1 MTNRYR
7 QSMTQ
12 AMEQVHLSEKEITKL
27 KNGVK
32 VLGNALPNR
41 ALAQKMADKANKEM
55 GHDADVYHSPF
66 NNRFYV
72 RIKEETLNE
81 KDHEISMAR
90 GELEAIS
97 DKALKLSSI
106 LQGKSDEGNPLEA
119 WVQSKIT
126 KAKDYINSVA
136 DYMEYNPDNAMEAK
150 VECPKCGGKGCE
162 HCDNKGYHMT
172 ESFNDAQIA
181 KLKKEYEPLRGKKI
195 SIDNAN
201 KLGAMFTKFDKDKN
215 ALEKLYGG
223 NIPFI
228 STMAMTRLMT
238 KHNYKAADL
247 NKIRKESV
255 ELADE
260 LFILE
265 EVHMLDEA
273 EATISRFKGDKEA
286 ENIMSLAKQQG
297 VKATR
302 SGNQIHLK
310 GMFRKVMDI
319 SMALQRNGMKV
330 EEIMNEEK
338 LEEFTSQQI
347 KMAYGVANDKRYK
360 AGNYS
365 GAVAAIEKIAK
376 GLSKHPDVAKV
387 LKRVN
392 EDLEEGMMSKIDQ
405 MQKDGK
411 STAEIAKALG
421 MDVKVVKGILGEE
434 NIKEE
439 EDPKKLENE
448 LKQKE
453 NEIAQLKQKAE
464 TDKAKNV
471 QKQTQNMTNP
481 ETGEPLLKIG
491 IAYKALK
498 DKMAKEKAAEA
509 RLKEKE
515 AEQKKQTLI
524 KFKDKIRK
532 VTENTDEELN
542 ESDASDKAKAMGL
555 TYMKFGRYGKDG
567 KVTHKSIGGNLTKV
581 DAKGEPV
588 KDDEPKTDAPK
599 DEPKTDAPKD
609 EPTQKKTAVDVDKAK
624 KELEGIVSDGIVDVE
639 TDEEGRM
646 FVTKEYEPSQDYD
659 AENDVEEIKKYF
671 AKQGVKPEDMVYDV
685 DYSDD
690 DEEDGYIQIQVQ
702 IRGPEQKEAKDNAYA
717 IGMAQAKKMTGDE
730 KPLKKSTIT
739 KGHKIAKSILKKEE
753 KEHPAKMKYEE
764 IAGLKK
770 KAEKSGMPYG
780 ILKKVYDRGMAA
792 WRGGHRPG
800 ATQQQWAFARVNSFV
815 TKSSGTWGG
824 ADKDLAAKGKGSK

>member
-7 QSMTQ
+7 QSMTE
-12 AMEQVHLSEKEITKL
+12 AMEKVHLSEKEISKL
-27 KNGVK
+27 RNGVK

-55 GHDADVYHSPF
+55 GHDADVYQSPF

-72 RIKEETLNE
+72 RIKEEKLNE
-81 KDHEISMAR
+81 QDHEISMAR

-97 DKALKLSSI
+97 DKALKLSSM
-106 LQGKSDEGNPLEA
+106 LQGKSDDAQLEA

-376 GLSKHPDVAKV
+376 L
-387 LKRVN
+387 
-392 EDLEEGMMSKIDQ
+392 I
-405 MQKDGK
+405 
-411 STAEIAKALG
+411 
-421 MDVKVVKGILGEE
+421 
-434 NIKEE
+434 
-439 EDPKKLENE
+439 
-448 LKQKE
+448 
-453 NEIAQLKQKAE
+453 
-464 TDKAKNV
+464 
-471 QKQTQNMTNP
+471 QN
-481 ETGEPLLKIG
+481 
-491 IAYKALK
+491 
-498 DKMAKEKAAEA
+498 
-509 RLKEKE
+509 
-515 AEQKKQTLI
+515 
-524 KFKDKIRK
+524 
-532 VTENTDEELN
+532 
-542 ESDASDKAKAMGL
+542 
-555 TYMKFGRYGKDG
+555 
-567 KVTHKSIGGNLTKV
+567 
-581 DAKGEPV
+581 
-588 KDDEPKTDAPK
+588 
-599 DEPKTDAPKD
+599 
-609 EPTQKKTAVDVDKAK
+609 
-624 KELEGIVSDGIVDVE
+624 
-639 TDEEGRM
+639 
-646 FVTKEYEPSQDYD
+646 
-659 AENDVEEIKKYF
+659 
-671 AKQGVKPEDMVYDV
+671 
-685 DYSDD
+685 
-690 DEEDGYIQIQVQ
+690 
-702 IRGPEQKEAKDNAYA
+702 
-717 IGMAQAKKMTGDE
+717 
-730 KPLKKSTIT
+730 
-739 KGHKIAKSILKKEE
+739 
-753 KEHPAKMKYEE
+753 
-764 IAGLKK
+764 
-770 KAEKSGMPYG
+770 
-780 ILKKVYDRGMAA
+780 
-792 WRGGHRPG
+792 
-800 ATQQQWAFARVNSFV
+800 
-815 TKSSGTWGG
+815 
-824 ADKDLAAKGKGSK
+824 

>member
-7 QSMTQ
+7 QSMTE

-172 ESFNDAQIA
+172 EGTMIGGLIKHPGQPSAEYSKARLQYRTFMAKSQPAKGAEDKVLKFVFDDQLLDDLYSASQKTPTKDVRPMVKNRLKQLGINEENLEESFNDAQIA

-330 EEIMNEEK
+330 EEIMNEETITEK
-338 LEEFTSQQI
+338 SFTSQQI

-365 GAVAAIEKIAK
+365 GAVKAIEKIAK
-376 GLSKHPDVAKV
+376 GLSQHPDVLKV

-405 MQKDGK
+405 MQKDGA
-411 STAEIAKALG
+411 SAADIAKELKL
-421 MDVKVVKGILGEE
+421 DIKTVKGILGEE
-434 NIKEE
+434 
-439 EDPKKLENE
+439 
-448 LKQKE
+448 
-453 NEIAQLKQKAE
+453 
-464 TDKAKNV
+464 V
-471 QKQTQNMTNP
+471 
-481 ETGEPLLKIG
+481 
-491 IAYKALK
+491 K
-498 DKMAKEKAAEA
+498 DK
-509 RLKEKE
+509 
-515 AEQKKQTLI
+515 
-524 KFKDKIRK
+524 D
-532 VTENTDEELN
+532 
-542 ESDASDKAKAMGL
+542 S
-555 TYMKFGRYGKDG
+555 
-567 KVTHKSIGGNLTKV
+567 
-581 DAKGEPV
+581 
-588 KDDEPKTDAPK
+588 
-599 DEPKTDAPKD
+599 
-609 EPTQKKTAVDVDKAK
+609 
-624 KELEGIVSDGIVDVE
+624 
-639 TDEEGRM
+639 
-646 FVTKEYEPSQDYD
+646 
-659 AENDVEEIKKYF
+659 
-671 AKQGVKPEDMVYDV
+671 
-685 DYSDD
+685 
-690 DEEDGYIQIQVQ
+690 
-702 IRGPEQKEAKDNAYA
+702 AYA

-739 KGHKIAKSILKKEE
+739 KGHEIAKSILKKEE
-753 KEHPAKMKYEE
+753 KEHPGKMKYEE

-770 KAEKSGMPYG
+770 KADKSGMPYG

-800 ATQQQWAFARVNSFV
+800 ASQQQWAFARVNSFV

-824 ADKDLAAKGKGSK
+824 ADKDLAAKVKGSK

>member
-7 QSMTQ
+7 QSMTE

-365 GAVAAIEKIAK
+365 GAVKAIEKIAK
-376 GLSKHPDVAKV
+376 GLSQHPDVLKV

-392 EDLEEGMMSKIDQ
+392 EEKEYTDAEIGEMFGNKQIDPTTAAALRAYLSGRAGGSPFPPVVEGMMSKIDQ

-411 STAEIAKALG
+411 SVADIAKELK

-434 NIKEE
+434 
-439 EDPKKLENE
+439 
-448 LKQKE
+448 
-453 NEIAQLKQKAE
+453 
-464 TDKAKNV
+464 V
-471 QKQTQNMTNP
+471 
-481 ETGEPLLKIG
+481 
-491 IAYKALK
+491 K
-498 DKMAKEKAAEA
+498 DK
-509 RLKEKE
+509 
-515 AEQKKQTLI
+515 
-524 KFKDKIRK
+524 D
-532 VTENTDEELN
+532 
-542 ESDASDKAKAMGL
+542 S
-555 TYMKFGRYGKDG
+555 
-567 KVTHKSIGGNLTKV
+567 
-581 DAKGEPV
+581 
-588 KDDEPKTDAPK
+588 
-599 DEPKTDAPKD
+599 
-609 EPTQKKTAVDVDKAK
+609 
-624 KELEGIVSDGIVDVE
+624 
-639 TDEEGRM
+639 
-646 FVTKEYEPSQDYD
+646 
-659 AENDVEEIKKYF
+659 
-671 AKQGVKPEDMVYDV
+671 
-685 DYSDD
+685 
-690 DEEDGYIQIQVQ
+690 
-702 IRGPEQKEAKDNAYA
+702 AYA

-739 KGHKIAKSILKKEE
+739 KGHEIAKSILKKEE
-753 KEHPAKMKYEE
+753 KEHPGKMKYEE

-770 KAEKSGMPYG
+770 KADKSGMPYG

-800 ATQQQWAFARVNSFV
+800 ASQQQWAFARVNSFV

-824 ADKDLAAKGKGSK
+824 ADKDLAAKVKGSK

>member
-411 STAEIAKALG
+411 SVADIAKELK

-434 NIKEE
+434 
-439 EDPKKLENE
+439 
-448 LKQKE
+448 
-453 NEIAQLKQKAE
+453 
-464 TDKAKNV
+464 V
-471 QKQTQNMTNP
+471 
-481 ETGEPLLKIG
+481 
-491 IAYKALK
+491 K
-498 DKMAKEKAAEA
+498 DK
-509 RLKEKE
+509 
-515 AEQKKQTLI
+515 
-524 KFKDKIRK
+524 D
-532 VTENTDEELN
+532 
-542 ESDASDKAKAMGL
+542 S
-555 TYMKFGRYGKDG
+555 
-567 KVTHKSIGGNLTKV
+567 
-581 DAKGEPV
+581 
-588 KDDEPKTDAPK
+588 
-599 DEPKTDAPKD
+599 
-609 EPTQKKTAVDVDKAK
+609 
-624 KELEGIVSDGIVDVE
+624 
-639 TDEEGRM
+639 
-646 FVTKEYEPSQDYD
+646 
-659 AENDVEEIKKYF
+659 
-671 AKQGVKPEDMVYDV
+671 
-685 DYSDD
+685 
-690 DEEDGYIQIQVQ
+690 
-702 IRGPEQKEAKDNAYA
+702 AYA

-739 KGHKIAKSILKKEE
+739 KGHEIAKSILKKEE
-753 KEHPAKMKYEE
+753 KEHPGKMKYEE

-800 ATQQQWAFARVNSFV
+800 ASQQQWAFARVNSFV

-824 ADKDLAAKGKGSK
+824 ADKDLAAKVKGSK